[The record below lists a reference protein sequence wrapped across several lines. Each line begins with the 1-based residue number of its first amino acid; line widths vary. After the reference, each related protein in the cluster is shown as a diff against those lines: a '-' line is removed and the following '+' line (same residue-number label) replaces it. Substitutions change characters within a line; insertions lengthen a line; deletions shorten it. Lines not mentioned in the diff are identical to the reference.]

1 MFFSKIQPPCGFPV
15 FGGNSLYFPPCPSTK
30 DTTFPIPISRGFS
43 ITFPKRFPFFSP
55 GFSRSIV
62 ENFLF
67 FVYNNKVYPCPFFVV
82 SRPFFRNS
90 PSGRKIHR
98 TLFPLS
104 FRFMDR
110 VDRPFSLHHFQWNQY
125 EREEPHHGICWIIC
139 RSLGAD
145 LQLLPRAHH
154 RSRL

>member
-1 MFFSKIQPPCGFPV
+1 MQVSIIPYKKAFCQCFFQKSSRHAVSRFFGETPFIFHRVRQRRTLLSQPRFSGA
-15 FGGNSLYFPPCPSTK
+15 
-30 DTTFPIPISRGFS
+30 FS

-82 SRPFFRNS
+82 SRPFFRYS

-110 VDRPFSLHHFQWNQY
+110 VDRPFSLHHFQ
-125 EREEPHHGICWIIC
+125 
-139 RSLGAD
+139 
-145 LQLLPRAHH
+145 
-154 RSRL
+154 